1 MVLPLDQAQTAHE
14 MLLGAPHK
22 RGKMVLSLDTLGD
35 HVECK

>member
-1 MVLPLDQAQTAHE
+1 